1 MRGDYGYMEEG
12 KLGKP
17 YNLRLLKRLAPYA
30 LPYKKVIAFGLFLSL
45 LVTLLNLAP
54 PYLLKIALDRYIL
67 SSETQEAISQKSDG
81 KRLAHMEPGQLTEGR
96 KSDLNG
102 VAVVALILG
111 GILVLTF
118 GFGYAEQYVLEYIGQ
133 NIMLDIRLH
142 LFERI
147 TSQSIRFYDLN
158 PVGRLVTRVTND
170 IENLNEFFKSS
181 LITFF
186 KDIFILVGILTILMT
201 LNWRLALVSFIVLP
215 FIFGLTLF
223 FSRLA
228 RETFRELRE
237 KVAKMNTFMQ
247 ERFSGMKIVQLFA
260 REESQMKTFSRINH
274 ESYVAGMKQ
283 IHIFA
288 LFRPIMDLCYSFAV
302 ALIIWHGG
310 GKVIGEYLTL
320 GSLVAFISYIEMF
333 FKPIRDI
340 AEKYNIMQSA
350 MASTERIFEF
360 MDHMDVIPEPDY
372 PVAPSKVE
380 GHLQFKGVHFAYD
393 KDHTVLHDVSFEVQP
408 GEMVAIVGATGAGKT
423 TVVNLIERFYDP
435 VQGNI
440 FLDGVDLKDWAK
452 HELRSHIG
460 LVMQDVFI
468 FGGSLKDNISL
479 GRNEIDIDTIDL
491 AITRSNASR
500 FIRRLS
506 GGMDQEMGEGGS
518 SLSAGERQILSF
530 TRALAYDPKIL
541 ILDEAT
547 SSVDPETERLIQE
560 AISKIT
566 QKRTTLVV
574 AHRLSTIRKA
584 NRILVMHQ
592 GRIREQGTH
601 EELMALGGIY
611 HRLNRFREV

>member
-1 MRGDYGYMEEG
+1 MRGDYGYMEERE
-12 KLGKP
+12 LGKP

-30 LPYKKVIAFGLFLSL
+30 LPYKKVISFGLFLSL
-45 LVTLLNLAP
+45 LITLLNLAP

-67 SSETQEAISQKSDG
+67 PSETQEVISQKSDE
-81 KRLAHMEPGQLTEGR
+81 KRPAYLEPGQLLEAR
-96 KSDLNG
+96 QSDLNG
-102 VAVVALILG
+102 VAVVALILV
-111 GILVLTF
+111 GILFLTF
-118 GFGYAEQYVLEYIGQ
+118 GFGYAEHYVLEYIGQ
-133 NIMLDIRLH
+133 NIMLDIRLR
-142 LFERI
+142 LFKRM
-147 TSQSIRFYDLN
+147 TAQSIRFYDHN

-186 KDIFILVGILTILMT
+186 KDIFLLIGILAILLT

-228 RETFRELRE
+228 REAFRELRE

-260 REESQMKTFSRINH
+260 REESQMKVFSEINH

-283 IHIFA
+283 IRVFA
-288 LFRPIMDLCYSFAV
+288 LFRPIMDLCYSVAV

-350 MASTERIFEF
+350 MASTERILEF
-360 MDHMDVIPEPDY
+360 MDHRDVIPDPDD
-372 PVAPSKVE
+372 PVAPPEVE
-380 GHLQFKGVHFAYD
+380 GHLEFKDVYFAYD
-393 KDHTVLHDVSFEVQP
+393 EGHPVLRDISFEVNP

-435 VQGNI
+435 TQGAVY
-440 FLDGVDLKDWAK
+440 LDGIDLRDWPK

-468 FGGSLKDNISL
+468 FGGSLRDNISL
-479 GRNEIDIDTIDL
+479 GRKELEIDTVDL
-491 AITRSNASR
+491 AVTRSNANR
-500 FIRRLS
+500 FIQHLPN
-506 GGMDQEMGEGGS
+506 GIDQEMGEGGS
-518 SLSAGERQILSF
+518 TLSTGERQILSF

-560 AISKIT
+560 AITKIT

-574 AHRLSTIRKA
+574 AHRLSTIQKA

>member
-1 MRGDYGYMEEG
+1 MPIDYGYMEEG

-17 YNLRLLKRLAPYA
+17 YNLRLLRRLAPYA
-30 LPYKKVIAFGLFLSL
+30 IRYKRVIALGLFLSL

-67 SSETQEAISQKSDG
+67 SSETQEILSQKSDA
-81 KRLAHMEPGQLTEGR
+81 KKLAPMEPAHLSEARQR
-96 KSDLNG
+96 DLNG
-102 VAVVALILG
+102 VAVLALILV
-111 GILVLTF
+111 GIIFLTF
-118 GFGYAEQYVLEYIGQ
+118 GFGYAEHYVLEYIGQ
-133 NIMLDIRLH
+133 NIMLDIRLR
-142 LFERI
+142 LFKRI
-147 TSQSIRFYDLN
+147 TSQSIRFYDHN

-186 KDIFILVGILTILMT
+186 KDIFILVGILAILLT
-201 LNWRLALVSFIVLP
+201 LSWRLALVSFIVLP
-215 FIFGLTLF
+215 LIFVLTLF

-228 RETFRELRE
+228 REAFRELRE

-247 ERFSGMKIVQLFA
+247 ERFSGMKTIQLFA
-260 REESQMKTFSRINH
+260 REESEMKAFSRINH

-310 GKVIGEYLTL
+310 DRVIKEYLTL

-360 MDHMDVIPEPDY
+360 MDHRDIIPEPEN
-372 PVAPSKVE
+372 PLAPLKVE
-380 GHLQFKGVHFAYD
+380 GRLQFKSVHFAYD
-393 KDHTVLHDVSFEVQP
+393 NDHPVLRDVSFEVQP
-408 GEMVAIVGATGAGKT
+408 GEMVAIVGATGVGKT

-440 FLDGVDLKDWAK
+440 YLDGVDLRDWSK

-479 GRNEIDIDTIDL
+479 GRDEVDIDTIDL

-500 FIRRLS
+500 FIRRLPH
-506 GGMDQEMGEGGS
+506 GMDQEMGEGGS

-530 TRALAYDPKIL
+530 TRALAYNPKIL

-560 AISKIT
+560 AISRIT
-566 QKRTTLVV
+566 QKRTTLVI

-584 NRILVMHQ
+584 NRILVLHQ

-601 EELMALGGIY
+601 EELMTLGGIY
-611 HRLNRFREV
+611 YRLNRFRET

>member
-1 MRGDYGYMEEG
+1 MRGDYGYTEEG
-12 KLGKP
+12 ELGKP

-30 LPYKKVIAFGLFLSL
+30 LPYKKVISFGLFLSL
-45 LVTLLNLAP
+45 LITLLNLAP

-67 SSETQEAISQKSDG
+67 SSETQEVISQKNDE
-81 KRLAHMEPGQLTEGR
+81 KRPAYLEPGQLLEAR
-96 KSDLNG
+96 QSDLNG
-102 VAVVALILG
+102 VAVVALILV
-111 GILVLTF
+111 GILFLTF
-118 GFGYAEQYVLEYIGQ
+118 GFGYAEHYVLEYIGQ
-133 NIMLDIRLH
+133 NIMLDIRLR
-142 LFERI
+142 LFKKI
-147 TSQSIRFYDLN
+147 TSQSIRFYDHN

-186 KDIFILVGILTILMT
+186 KDIFILVGILAILLT
-201 LNWRLALVSFIVLP
+201 LNWRLALVSFMVLP

-228 RETFRELRE
+228 REAFRELRE

-260 REESQMKTFSRINH
+260 REESQMETFSEINH

-283 IHIFA
+283 IRIFA

-310 GKVIGEYLTL
+310 GKVIGGYLTL

-360 MDHMDVIPEPDY
+360 MDHRDVIPEPDN

-380 GHLQFKGVHFAYD
+380 GHLQFKEVHFAYD
-393 KDHTVLHDVSFEVQP
+393 NDRPVLRDISFEVQP

-435 VQGNI
+435 GQGNI
-440 FLDGVDLKDWAK
+440 YLDGIDLRDWSK

-468 FGGSLKDNISL
+468 FGGSLKENISL
-479 GRNEIDIDTIDL
+479 GRKEVEIDTINL
-491 AITRSNASR
+491 AVTRSNASG
-500 FIRRLS
+500 FVRRLPD
-506 GGMDQEMGEGGS
+506 GMDQEMGEGGS
-518 SLSAGERQILSF
+518 ALSTGERQILSF
-530 TRALAYDPKIL
+530 TRALAYDPQIL